1 VRLILPV
8 PPSWNATYR
17 AGKGR
22 FYTPVTVIEYR
33 KAVELIGR
41 IARVPKY
48 PREVEV
54 CVSVWWYRKRQAGD
68 LDKRN
73 CTILDALQGVWY
85 VNDAQV
91 AEQHLY
97 RLTDKVNPRLEVE
110 VVPIA
115 NQGGLAA

>member
-1 VRLILPV
+1 MRLVLPV
-8 PPSWNATYR
+8 PPSWNQTYR
-17 AGKGR
+17 TGRGR
-22 FYTPVTVIEYR
+22 FYTPSSVLDYR
-33 KAVELIGR
+33 RAVEVIGR
-41 IARVPKY
+41 LAKVKEF

-97 RLTDKVNPRLEVE
+97 RLTDKLNPRLEVE
-110 VVPIA
+110 VTAIA
-115 NQGGLAA
+115 EVKVA